1 MVYEQCLSE
10 RNSTLMNIFGQP
22 DKIPDDIPIAGVLLN
37 ITNGNGS
44 LDNLIMPELPE
55 CDLQK
60 ELDNVSTSSECLSC
74 CCLSRAFSK

>member
-37 ITNGNGS
+37 MTGGNGT
-44 LDNLIMPELPE
+44 LDNLIMPELPQ
-55 CDLQK
+55 CDLEK
-60 ELDNVSTSSECLSC
+60 ELDNVSVFFC
-74 CCLSRAFSK
+74 

>member
-1 MVYEQCLSE
+1 MVYERCLSE
-10 RNSTLMNIFGQP
+10 KNNTLISIFGQA
-22 DKIPDDIPIAGVLLN
+22 DKIPEHIPITGTLLN

-60 ELDNVSTSSECLSC
+60 ELDNVSMKVT
-74 CCLSRAFSK
+74 FKFT